1 MDSAYPGRGILSE
14 KNRPLFDA
22 WDRED
27 PVDAWECERDRRIA
41 ALQGNHNPFVIAAC
55 GIR

>member
-1 MDSAYPGRGILSE
+1 MKAAYPGRGIMSASH
-14 KNRPLFDA
+14 RALFAA

-41 ALQGNHNPFVIAAC
+41 RLQGNANPFVQAQCA
-55 GIR
+55 R